1 VSRQDGL
8 SLWMRNV
15 SSHMPHLSKPQATVL
30 ALWSYGI
37 AIMRTCG
44 RCTVAQFVSQLLE
57 QPDATVEQRLREW
70 CYDAPDKRGKRRREL
85 DVSTC
90 FVPLLQWIVRLWT
103 TTRIALALDATQ
115 LSDRFVVLTVSV
127 VYRGCA
133 IPVAW
138 HICRTHQKG
147 SWRPLWLR
155 LIRQLQPAIPADWT
169 VLVLSDR
176 GLYARWLFRRIV
188 RLGWHPFM
196 RVNRGAKF
204 QPAGQGQW
212 IWLSELVGQV
222 GQRWCGRGVAFKDAH
237 TGQLTCTLLAWWG
250 EGHAE
255 PWFILTDLAPQAC
268 QVDWYGL
275 RAWCEQGFKCLKR
288 GGWQWQSTR
297 MTNPA
302 RTARLWL
309 AMAVAMLWVVSIGGD
324 CEITAS
330 AELPHLSRPRQ
341 PDKPAQ
347 PAQPRRTRIFRQGVI
362 RLLVLSITGHVLPLP
377 RRLVP
382 EPWPVPGIS
391 AQIVQHHVIP
401 SVQTQKTYP

>member
-1 VSRQDGL
+1 MSRQDGL
-8 SLWMRNV
+8 SLWMRSV
-15 SSHMPHLSKPQATVL
+15 SSHMPHLSKPQASVL

-57 QPDATVEQRLREW
+57 QPGATVEQRLREW
-70 CYDAPDKRGKRRREL
+70 CYDAPNKRGKRRREL

-90 FVPLLQWIVRLWT
+90 FVPLLQWVVRLWT

-169 VLVLSDR
+169 VLVLTDR

-196 RVNRGAKF
+196 RINRGAKF

-212 IWLSELVGQV
+212 VWLSELVGQV

-255 PWFILTDLAPQAC
+255 PWFILTDLAPHAC

-297 MTNPA
+297 MTDPA

-330 AELPHLSRPRQ
+330 AELPHLTRPRQ
-341 PDKPAQ
+341 PGNPARST
-347 PAQPRRTRIFRQGVI
+347 QPRRTRIFRQGVI
-362 RLLVLSITGHVLPLP
+362 RLLLLSITGHVLPMP
-377 RRLVP
+377 KRLVP
-382 EPWPVPGIS
+382 EPWPVPSLS
-391 AQIVQHHVIP
+391 AQIVQHLAIP